1 MFFKYTLPRLIRRF
15 IPTPIFRL
23 MLHQQWFLLSGAETR
38 IPRFAFER
46 YQRTVLAAGH
56 TLQGKRVMVFGYGGT
71 YVLGCMLLQ
80 AGAAHVVLCDKYTS
94 PDDYYNKN
102 LLPEFS
108 QYLTQNAGR
117 IAPKPE
123 YLTVLRMDVCELAE
137 SADFRPV
144 DLIFSSSV
152 LEHLDDV
159 DHTIQALAAIT
170 HPDGLNLHF
179 INLQDHLFRYP
190 FQMLTYSEESW
201 RKWLNPPSNLNR
213 FRVPAYL
220 SVFEKH
226 FGHVDS
232 AITQRDLKAFE
243 QIRPDILPE
252 FLTGDDQVDS
262 ATRLQVLASQP
273 RWGTPPHQ
281 AAPLE

>member
-15 IPTPIFRL
+15 IPTSVFRL
-23 MLHQQWFLLSGAETR
+23 LLHRQWFLLSGAETR
-38 IPRFAFER
+38 IPHFAFER
-46 YQRTVLAAGH
+46 YLRTILAAGY
-56 TLQGKRVMVFGYGGT
+56 TLKDKRVMVFGYGGT
-71 YVLGCMLLQ
+71 YTLGCMLLQ
-80 AGAAHVVLCDKYTS
+80 AGAAHVLLCDKYSS
-94 PDDYYNKN
+94 PDDHYNKD

-108 QYLTQNAGR
+108 QYLAQDAGR
-117 IAPKPE
+117 IIPDPQ
-123 YLTVLRMDVCELAE
+123 YLTILRVDVRQLAQ
-137 SADFRPV
+137 SITLQPV
-144 DLIFSSSV
+144 DLVFSSSV

-226 FGHVDS
+226 FGCVDS

-243 QIRPDILPE
+243 QIRPYIRPE

-273 RWGTPPHQ
+273 RRGASHSS
-281 AAPLE
+281 EK